1 VYIVQSYIVNV
12 IMHGAWYTAPRT
24 RTRTLLIIK
33 TCMLTL
39 VSRIQTRMGATSFQ
53 IKTQEPL
60 TPSPACHAINGAN
73 KQLRSLPYQGGRPA
87 AMHEVPYQ

>member
-39 VSRIQTRMGATSFQ
+39 VSRIQTRMGATSLFYLF
-53 IKTQEPL
+53 IKL
-60 TPSPACHAINGAN
+60 INIGIH
-73 KQLRSLPYQGGRPA
+73 SL
-87 AMHEVPYQ
+87 MHYTELL